1 MGKPTGFLEFQR
13 IDATNR
19 PIAERVKDF
28 AEFHALQSTEELSQ
42 QAARCM
48 DCGVPFCHAGQT
60 VDGLS
65 IGCPLANLIPE
76 INDLVYRGHYR
87 AAYARLRKTHPFPEF
102 TGRICPALCEGS
114 CTLGEHDLPVTIKD
128 LEHFLDKFATF
139 NNIIQPQ
146 IPALRSGRKVAVIGS
161 GPAGLACA
169 DRLNQLGDSVVVF
182 ERAER
187 PGGLLTYGIPN
198 MKLDKA
204 VVERRVQIMEVEGV
218 RFECGAE
225 VGSEVPLQQLLD
237 SFDALVLC
245 GGATAARML
254 PVPGAELS
262 GVAPAVA
269 YLANATRCLIDEG
282 FKGAEQLDA
291 RDKHVLVVGGGDT
304 GNDCVATAIRQGAKT
319 ISQFEITPKP
329 AEQRAADNP
338 WPLWPR
344 VFKTDY
350 GQYEAIELFGK
361 DPREFETSVSALQGD
376 NQGRVQTATTMRYQA
391 FQPVVGTEQGRP
403 AQLVLIAMG
412 FLGPERTLID
422 ALSLQTDARGN
433 VHTAEG
439 SYATSLKSV
448 FAAGDMRRGQSLVVW
463 ALMEGRKAAEE
474 CHAYLGR

>member
-1 MGKPTGFLEFQR
+1 MLGK
-13 IDATNR
+13 
-19 PIAERVKDF
+19 
-28 AEFHALQSTEELSQ
+28 
-42 QAARCM
+42 
-48 DCGVPFCHAGQT
+48 
-60 VDGLS
+60 
-65 IGCPLANLIPE
+65 
-76 INDLVYRGHYR
+76 
-87 AAYARLRKTHPFPEF
+87 
-102 TGRICPALCEGS
+102 
-114 CTLGEHDLPVTIKD
+114 
-128 LEHFLDKFATF
+128 
-139 NNIIQPQ
+139 
-146 IPALRSGRKVAVIGS
+146 
-161 GPAGLACA
+161 
-169 DRLNQLGDSVVVF
+169 
-182 ERAER
+182 
-187 PGGLLTYGIPN
+187 
-198 MKLDKA
+198 
-204 VVERRVQIMEVEGV
+204 
-218 RFECGAE
+218 
-225 VGSEVPLQQLLD
+225 QLLD

-376 NQGRVQTATTMRYQA
+376 DQGRVQTATTMRYQA
-391 FQPVVGTEQGRP
+391 FQPVAGTEQGRP

-474 CHAYLGR
+474 CHAYLGRQ